1 MDDWDGLFDWDE
13 GNEGHVARH
22 GVEPYEVEEAL
33 LDPWRKPLSAHN
45 RGGEKRRGL
54 IGATEAGRILFV
66 IYALRGGKVRPITA
80 NDATKAQKRRY
91 GR

>member
-1 MDDWDGLFDWDE
+1 MPTVLRFKRTA
-13 GNEGHVARH
+13 NCCRH
-22 GVEPYEVEEAL
+22 GVERYEVEEAF
-33 LDPWRKPLSAHN
+33 LDPGRKPLSAYN

-66 IYALRGGKVRPITA
+66 IYAPRGGKVRPITA